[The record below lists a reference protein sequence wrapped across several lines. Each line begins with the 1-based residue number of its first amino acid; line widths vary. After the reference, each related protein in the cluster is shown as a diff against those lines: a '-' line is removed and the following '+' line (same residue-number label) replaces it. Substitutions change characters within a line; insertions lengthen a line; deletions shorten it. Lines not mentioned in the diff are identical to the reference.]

1 MSNKGVWNKVTVECM
16 VSLNNNNGKKK
27 KNERKRNE
35 VYYQHPTNQDKVAD
49 Q

>member
-27 KNERKRNE
+27 MKEKE
-35 VYYQHPTNQDKVAD
+35 MKCTTNTQPIKTR
-49 Q
+49 